1 MGPTHGPGLI
11 AICSCC
17 ISLSRAVAQL
27 PEREA
32 AVFTLKYFEQLDF
45 QEVSEVLAISYS
57 AAAKALSR
65 ARSKLGQQFGSSKL
79 EK

>member
-1 MGPTHGPGLI
+1 M
-11 AICSCC
+11 AE
-17 ISLSRAVAQL
+17 L

-32 AVFTLKYFEQLDF
+32 AVFTLKYFEQLDLR
-45 QEVSEVLAISYS
+45 EVSEELAISYS

-65 ARSKLGQQFGSSKL
+65 ARSKLGQQFGISKV